1 MILLTGA
8 NGLIGSAIAR
18 RYIQA
23 GVPVRAL
30 KRANANVSL
39 LQDLEG
45 QIDWVEGDVL
55 NSSSLSDAIN
65 GVTAV
70 IHTAAVVS
78 FAPKDRAA
86 MYKINV
92 EGTANVVNVCL
103 DAGIQ
108 KLGFVSSVAALGR
121 PSAHEFASD
130 QPIYID
136 ETQKWEESPL
146 NSEYAKTKYLAEL
159 EVWRGVAEGLNAV
172 IVCPSVVLGEG
183 DWNRSSSQLFKYVW
197 QERPFYSKGSLNYVD
212 VIDVAE
218 AVFQLMNS
226 SISDERFVLSAG
238 TTTYQELF
246 NKIATSFGK
255 KPPPYAISPLLA
267 AIAWRFEAVRSWL
280 TGKAPLVTKETARTS
295 FNHFVYR
302 SNKLIDA
309 TNFNFTNLDDTIKRV
324 STFFANKVQNP

>member
-18 RYIQA
+18 RYVQA

-30 KRANANVSL
+30 RRANADLSL
-39 LQDLEG
+39 LQDLES

-55 NSSSLSDAIN
+55 NSSSLSDALVGI
-65 GVTAV
+65 TAV

-78 FAPKDRAA
+78 FAPKDRAT
-86 MYKINV
+86 MYKVNV

-121 PSAHEFASD
+121 PAAHEVTSS

-136 ETQKWEESPL
+136 ETQKWEDSPL

-197 QERPFYSKGSLNYVD
+197 QERSFYSKGSLNYVD
-212 VIDVAE
+212 VRDVAE

-226 SISDERFVLSAG
+226 AIADERFVLSAG

-246 NKIATSFGK
+246 NKIASSFNK
-255 KPPPYAISPLLA
+255 KAPPYAISPLLA

-302 SNKLIDA
+302 SNKLTDT

>member
-30 KRANANVSL
+30 RRVNADLSL
-39 LQDLEG
+39 LQDLES
-45 QIDWVEGDVL
+45 QIDWAEGDVL
-55 NSSSLSDAIN
+55 NSSSLSDAMV

-86 MYKINV
+86 MYKVNV

-103 DAGIQ
+103 GAGIQ

-121 PSAHEFASD
+121 PPANELTQN

-136 ETQKWEESPL
+136 ETQKWEDSPL

-159 EVWRGVAEGLNAV
+159 EVWRGIAEGLNAV

-212 VIDVAE
+212 AQDVAE

-255 KPPPYAISPLLA
+255 KPPAYAINPLLA
-267 AIAWRFEAVRSWL
+267 ALAWRFEAVRSWL

-302 SNKLIDA
+302 SEKLVEA

-324 STFFANKVQNP
+324 CTFFANKVQNP